1 MSGLDLAEV
10 IRGRRSVRRFRPE
23 PVPRELLAELLEL
36 AGWAPSAGNRQS
48 WQFTAVTSP
57 EALAR
62 MAAAVRERWRG
73 ILEANRGH
81 GFAAEFEKYA
91 ATFSWFD
98 RAPAVVVFSAR
109 EADAIQRH
117 MLGEAAAA
125 AGGGATSAAMAA
137 QTFMLAAH
145 ARGLGSCCL
154 TAPLAAAGELGEI
167 LALKRKREIV
177 CLVAVGWPAEVP
189 PAPPR
194 RPAGETVRFVE

>member
-1 MSGLDLAEV
+1 MSALDLAAV
-10 IRGRRSVRRFRPE
+10 IRGRRSVRRYRPD

-36 AGWAPSAGNRQS
+36 AAWAPSAGNRQS
-48 WQFTAVTSP
+48 WQFTVVSSGQV
-57 EALAR
+57 LAR
-62 MAAAVRERWRG
+62 MAAAVRARWEG

-81 GFAAEFEKYA
+81 GFAAEFEKYS

-98 RAPAVVVFSAR
+98 RAPAAVVFSAR
-109 EADAIQRH
+109 EADGIQRQ
-117 MLGEAAAA
+117 MLGDAATA

-154 TAPLAAAGELGEI
+154 TAPLAAAKELGESI
-167 LALKRKREIV
+167 GLKRRQEIV
-177 CLVAVGWPAEVP
+177 CLVAVGWPAEAP

-194 RPAGETVRFVE
+194 RPLEEIARFVE